1 MSDLLCTVWDWLA
14 SNSQPTIAVLAL
26 FVAVWAGY
34 SSRRHNRLSVRPEL
48 MQYSDASEDDL
59 IFRLGV
65 RNSGL
70 GPARILSFGITHKN
84 QPITGTSVKAVRAFL
99 VTLVDDV
106 KHQIDVSLVHP
117 RYVMP
122 KDEKH
127 DVLVIR
133 FRCINQDKAREVL
146 DRLRHLDVAI
156 EFESLYGER
165 DALRPSTQGGGG

>member
-14 SNSQPTIAVLAL
+14 SNAQPTIAVLAL
-26 FVAVWAGY
+26 SVSVWAGY

-133 FRCINQDKAREVL
+133 FRYINQDKAREVL

-165 DALRPSTQGGGG
+165 GALRPSTQGGGG

>member
-1 MSDLLCTVWDWLA
+1 MSDFLCTVWDWLR
-14 SNSQPTIAVLAL
+14 SNAQPTIAVVAL

-84 QPITGTSVKAVRAFL
+84 QPIVGTSVKALSAFL
-99 VTLVDDV
+99 VTLVHDV
-106 KHQIDVSLVHP
+106 PHQIAVDLVHA

-133 FRCINQDKAREVL
+133 FGDISQDKAKEVL
-146 DRLRHLDVAI
+146 GRLRHLDVAI

-165 DALRPSTQGGGG
+165 DALRPSTPGGGG

>member
-1 MSDLLCTVWDWLA
+1 MSDLLYAVWMWLG
-14 SNSQPTIAVLAL
+14 SNSQPIIAVLAM

-48 MQYSDASEDDL
+48 MQYSEASEGDL

-84 QPITGTSVKAVRAFL
+84 QLIDGSGVRSLYTFL
-99 VTLVDDV
+99 ATLVNDV
-106 KHQIDVSLVHP
+106 PNKITVDLVHP
-117 RYVMP
+117 RYVMS

-127 DVLVIR
+127 DVLVIQ
-133 FRCINQDKAREVL
+133 FREITQDKAREVL
-146 DRLRHLDVAI
+146 GRLRHLDVAI
-156 EFESLYGER
+156 EFESLYKER

>member
-1 MSDLLCTVWDWLA
+1 M
-14 SNSQPTIAVLAL
+14 
-26 FVAVWAGY
+26 AVWAGY
-34 SSRRHNRLSVRPEL
+34 SSRLHNRLSVRPVL

-84 QPITGTSVKAVRAFL
+84 QAIVGTSVKELYDFL
-99 VTLVDDV
+99 VTLVHDV
-106 KHQIDVSLVHP
+106 TRQIAVDLVHP

-133 FRCINQDKAREVL
+133 FRDISQDKAKEVFG
-146 DRLRHLDVAI
+146 RLRHLDVAI
-156 EFESLYGER
+156 EFESLYGVR
-165 DALRPSTQGGGG
+165 NSLRPSTPGGGG